1 MQAIFTQETQP
12 TPRPDA
18 AMHAEQPQ
26 TERSQSERTASVHGP
41 VIKVLGLGGG
51 GGNAVDRMIELGL
64 ENIEFI
70 AANTDYQVLQ
80 SSLAPT
86 KVQLGPQLTRG
97 LGAGGDPE
105 VGRQAAIE
113 SRQELRAALEGADMV
128 FLTAG
133 MGGGTG
139 TGSIGIAG
147 EVARELGAVTIAVVT
162 MPFSFEMG
170 RRLKNAQEGLSWL
183 QPNTDTLIAI
193 PNDRLLYIAPQDIP
207 LEMAFRMADDVLHQS
222 VQGIAELVTQPG
234 LINVDF
240 AHVRNMM
247 LKGGGAL
254 MAIGHGNGEGKA
266 VNAVQQALN
275 HPLLESISLK
285 DASGVIAN
293 FSGGDDLSL
302 FEVGEALGYL
312 RELVNEDVEV
322 VMGVSHD
329 ERLNERTQVILVVTG
344 IGAKSLAD
352 VLPGAER
359 LQPLA
364 LGSSAPGRAH
374 AVVAAPAPA
383 MAAAGAAISAD
394 MPSEHEPSEHEPSE
408 SAFQAGLQMQP
419 VHAEM
424 VAESMPA
431 MPVDVLNDLDVPAFM
446 RKRARFNLRVG
457 E

>member
-1 MQAIFTQETQP
+1 MEDFNVQETKPNPKMQEL
-12 TPRPDA
+12 R
-18 AMHAEQPQ
+18 
-26 TERSQSERTASVHGP
+26 GP

-64 ENIEFI
+64 EGIDFI

-80 SSLAPT
+80 KNLAPT
-86 KVQLGPQLTRG
+86 KVQLGPLLTRG

-113 SRQELRAALEGADMV
+113 SRKELEAALEGADMV

-139 TGSIGIAG
+139 TGSIGVAG
-147 EVARELGAVTIAVVT
+147 EVARSLGAVTIAVVT

-170 RRLKNAQEGLSWL
+170 RRQKNAQNGLAQL

-193 PNDRLLYIAPQDIP
+193 PNDRLLYVAPQDLP
-207 LEMAFRMADDVLHQS
+207 LDTAFRMADDVLRQS

-254 MAIGHGNGEGKA
+254 MAIGQGKGEGKA
-266 VNAVQQALN
+266 IAAVQQALN
-275 HPLLESISLK
+275 HPLLESVSLK

-302 FEVGEALGYL
+302 YEVGEALGYI
-312 RELVNEDVEV
+312 RGLVNEDIEV

-329 ERLNERTQVILVVTG
+329 ERLNERAQVILVVTG
-344 IGAKSLAD
+344 IGAKSLSE
-352 VLPGAER
+352 VLPGAEKVKPVAVATVR
-359 LQPLA
+359 L
-364 LGSSAPGRAH
+364 SAK
-374 AVVAAPAPA
+374 AAPVQPAGEPISQDEIETQPAP
-383 MAAAGAAISAD
+383 I
-394 MPSEHEPSEHEPSE
+394 EIE
-408 SAFQAGLQMQP
+408 
-419 VHAEM
+419 
-424 VAESMPA
+424 AESLPA
-431 MPVDVLNDLDVPAFM
+431 VPVDILNDLDVPAFM
-446 RKRARFNLRVG
+446 RKRARFNARVG
-457 E
+457 ER

>member
-1 MQAIFTQETQP
+1 MEDFNTLDTQP
-12 TPRPDA
+12 TK
-18 AMHAEQPQ
+18 
-26 TERSQSERTASVHGP
+26 TKLGP
-41 VIKVLGLGGG
+41 VIKVVGLGGG

-64 ENIEFI
+64 ENIDFI

-80 SSLAPT
+80 KSLAPT
-86 KVQLGPQLTRG
+86 KVQLGPMLTRG
-97 LGAGGDPE
+97 LGAGGNPE
-105 VGRQAAIE
+105 IGRQAAIE
-113 SRQELRAALEGADMV
+113 SRKELEAALEGADMV

-139 TGSIGIAG
+139 TGSIAIAG

-170 RRLKNAQEGLSWL
+170 RRLKNAQDGLAML

-193 PNDRLLYIAPQDIP
+193 PNDRLLYVAPQNLP
-207 LEMAFRMADDVLHQS
+207 LETAFRMADDVLRQS

-254 MAIGHGNGEGKA
+254 MAIGQGTGESKA
-266 VNAVQQALN
+266 VAAVQQALN
-275 HPLLESISLK
+275 HPLLESVSLK

-293 FSGGDDLSL
+293 FSGGDDLTL

-312 RELVNEDVEV
+312 RDLVNEDVEV
-322 VMGVSHD
+322 VMGVSSD
-329 ERLNERTQVILVVTG
+329 ERMTDRTQVILVVTG
-344 IGAKSLAD
+344 IGAKSLEE
-352 VLPGAER
+352 VLPGAEK
-359 LQPLA
+359 LHPV
-364 LGSSAPGRAH
+364 
-374 AVVAAPAPA
+374 AVTASPAKVMKASVAVPA
-383 MAAAGAAISAD
+383 MAATGSMSDGHDEAFDG
-394 MPSEHEPSEHEPSE
+394 EVVEPSE
-408 SAFQAGLQMQP
+408 SAFQAGIEAKP
-419 VHAEM
+419 VPVEM
-424 VAESMPA
+424 IAESMPA